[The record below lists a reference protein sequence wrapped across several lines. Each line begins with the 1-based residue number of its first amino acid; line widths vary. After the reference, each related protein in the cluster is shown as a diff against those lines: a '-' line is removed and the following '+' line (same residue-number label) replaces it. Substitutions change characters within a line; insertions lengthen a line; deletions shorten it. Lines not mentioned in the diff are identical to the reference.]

1 MQIVLFKCEA
11 ILNNRPLIYIYPTD
25 LTLCLTPNHLL
36 YGRVIQ
42 SLSIESSPLT
52 NTLSQLT
59 AYMNKVNTAINTFC
73 DKWRHEYLAN
83 LKNTHKYYCTNKNQP
98 FMQVNDVALVHS
110 VNTPRSMWR
119 MGVVNELINTFSN
132 KHFPVF

>member
-11 ILNNRPLIYIYPTD
+11 ILNNRPLTYIYSTD

-42 SLSIESSPLT
+42 SSSIEFSPLT

-59 AYMNKVNTAINTFC
+59 AYMNKVNTAINAFC

-83 LKNTHKYYCTNKNQP
+83 LRE
-98 FMQVNDVALVHS
+98 A
-110 VNTPRSMWR
+110 
-119 MGVVNELINTFSN
+119 
-132 KHFPVF
+132 

>member
-11 ILNNRPLIYIYPTD
+11 ILNNRPLTYIYSTD

-42 SLSIESSPLT
+42 SSSIEFSPLT

-59 AYMNKVNTAINTFC
+59 AYMNKVNTAINAFC

-83 LKNTHKYYCTNKNQP
+83 LREAWVFSKFKE
-98 FMQVNDVALVHS
+98 HS
-110 VNTPRSMWR
+110 QMLLHQQKSTIHASKRCS
-119 MGVVNELINTFSN
+119 ISTFSQYAKVHVEN
-132 KHFPVF
+132 GSS